1 MSRYAAK
8 PQRWGLKQTNRKY
21 YMKFVHHYTGEW
33 VRSNADTSSSRTDGY
48 VREYNSLAE
57 IDNAFVRST
66 FEWML
71 EIGEIVTSSGSDVYQ
86 IRG

>member
-1 MSRYAAK
+1 M
-8 PQRWGLKQTNRKY
+8 T
-21 YMKFVHHYTGEW
+21 FVHHYTGEW
-33 VRSNADTSSSRTDGY
+33 VRSNANTSATRTDGY

-66 FEWML
+66 FEWMM

>member
-1 MSRYAAK
+1 M
-8 PQRWGLKQTNRKY
+8 T
-21 YMKFVHHYTGEW
+21 FVHHYTGEW
-33 VRSNADTSSSRTDGY
+33 VRNDANTSASRIDGH
-48 VREYNSLAE
+48 VREYATLAD

-86 IRG
+86 IRN

>member
-1 MSRYAAK
+1 
-8 PQRWGLKQTNRKY
+8 
-21 YMKFVHHYTGEW
+21 MKFVHHYTGEW
-33 VRSNADTSSSRTDGY
+33 VRSNANTSASRTDGY

-66 FEWML
+66 FEWMV